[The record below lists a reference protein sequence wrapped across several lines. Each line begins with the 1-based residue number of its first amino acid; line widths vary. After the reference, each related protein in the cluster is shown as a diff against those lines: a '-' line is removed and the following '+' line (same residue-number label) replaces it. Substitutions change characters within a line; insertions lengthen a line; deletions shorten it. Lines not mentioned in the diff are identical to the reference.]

1 MVFLEGSGKKESH
14 RESLSL
20 LKEHLYGGGGGVSRD
35 KGGED
40 ILRKGQVEADVW
52 ALLLNWKGEA
62 NTLAKLCWW
71 LKKVEPEWIKL
82 NIWLRKLVFIL

>member
-1 MVFLEGSGKKESH
+1 MFHEKSTASQYWMVFLEGSGKKESH

-20 LKEHLYGGGGGVSRD
+20 LKEHLYGGGGGVSRN

-40 ILRKGQVEADVW
+40 ILRQCRVQTDVR

-62 NTLAKLCWW
+62 TPWPNRVDGC
-71 LKKVEPEWIKL
+71 
-82 NIWLRKLVFIL
+82 RR

>member
-1 MVFLEGSGKKESH
+1 MREFEDMLHEKSTASHYWMVFLEGSGKKERH

-20 LKEHLYGGGGGVSRD
+20 LKEHLYGGGGGVSRN

-40 ILRKGQVEADVW
+40 ILRQCQVEADVR

-62 NTLAKLCWW
+62 NPLAKPC
-71 LKKVEPEWIKL
+71 
-82 NIWLRKLVFIL
+82 

>member
-1 MVFLEGSGKKESH
+1 MREFEDMFHEKSTAIHYWMVFLEGSGKKESH

-40 ILRKGQVEADVW
+40 ILRKGQVEADV
-52 ALLLNWKGEA
+52 
-62 NTLAKLCWW
+62 
-71 LKKVEPEWIKL
+71 
-82 NIWLRKLVFIL
+82 